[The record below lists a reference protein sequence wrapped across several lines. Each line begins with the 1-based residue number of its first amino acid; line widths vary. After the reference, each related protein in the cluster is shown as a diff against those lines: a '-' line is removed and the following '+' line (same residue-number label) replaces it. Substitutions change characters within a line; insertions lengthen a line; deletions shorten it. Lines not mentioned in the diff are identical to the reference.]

1 MSSVRI
7 LIFLVVL
14 VVLLWLGTPMVITH
28 MIPDSAVQGQFGDLF
43 GAVNALFSGL
53 AFAGLFYTIY
63 LQRQELALQRKE
75 LALQRLE
82 MKGSREQLEYQAQ
95 AQQSL
100 FRATVAQ
107 VRVAEIQAEIEAIKL
122 ASVGFAYNE
131 AYSQEVLDASKRIA
145 MISAEFESDDVTG

>member
-1 MSSVRI
+1 MSSIKI
-7 LIFLVVL
+7 LVALVIV
-14 VVLLWLGTPMVITH
+14 VVLLWLGTPFVIAQ
-28 MIPDSAVQGQFGDLF
+28 IISESQEQGQFGDLF

-82 MKGSREQLEYQAQ
+82 MKGSREQLQHQAQ

-107 VRVAEIQAEIEAIKL
+107 IQVAAIQAEIEAIRIESANSINGTAYADDART
-122 ASVGFAYNE
+122 ASQRILKITEELRIY
-131 AYSQEVLDASKRIA
+131 DAA
-145 MISAEFESDDVTG
+145 G